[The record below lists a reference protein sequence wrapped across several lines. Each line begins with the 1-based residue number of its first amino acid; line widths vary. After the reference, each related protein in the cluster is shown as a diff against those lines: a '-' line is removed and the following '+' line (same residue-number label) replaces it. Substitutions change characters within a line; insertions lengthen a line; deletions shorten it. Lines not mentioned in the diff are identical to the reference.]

1 PRQRCRPPRRPWDR
15 LGRPGPARRLRGPA
29 REPGGAPPKR
39 HRCPPQ
45 LRGHRLHA
53 VTDRRE
59 GDHGGERVRVR
70 SAQLSDPSV
79 TVTFWNRSR
88 YSSSVSTSSPG
99 LCTSS
104 PAWKPPSRPH
114 GFCSTTQP
122 SSLTPVTT

>member
-1 PRQRCRPPRRPWDR
+1 
-15 LGRPGPARRLRGPA
+15 
-29 REPGGAPPKR
+29 
-39 HRCPPQ
+39 H
-45 LRGHRLHA
+45 LRGHRHHA
-53 VTDRRE
+53 VTDRGE

-104 PAWKPPSRPH
+104 PAWKPPSGPH
-114 GFCSTTQP
+114 GFCSTTRP
-122 SSLTPVTT
+122 SSLTSVTTESWVLTVSRGTAPSLSLQDSGSNGPPSSISPYPPRYDA